1 MYNIPE
7 LTIGLTIG
15 TVALIPII
23 VAIIEAFKRAGLP
36 ASWAPWANAVLT
48 VIGYIVV
55 MLLEK
60 YPVYEPTAIMVL
72 TMLGV
77 FLAAGGFYEVVSRT
91 AAIVK
96 K

>member
-1 MYNIPE
+1 MNIPD
-7 LTIGLTIG
+7 LTIG

-23 VAIIEAFKRAGLP
+23 VGVIEAFKRAGLP
-36 ASWAPWANAVLT
+36 TSWAPWINAVLT

-55 MLLEK
+55 LSLEK
-60 YPVYEPTAIMVL
+60 YPEYEPIAVMGL
-72 TMLGV
+72 TMLGI

-91 AAIVK
+91 VAIVK